1 MAELLTI
8 RKETSRTTKLVLATV
23 AWLTVVLVWS
33 LITHWELISTYVFPT
48 PMEVLRAFKPLFTER
63 GLLNNVYASW
73 LRIGQAFLWCVVIA
87 VPLGL
92 LMGAFRW
99 VYDLVNPV
107 AEPMRSMPTTAF
119 LPAFIGLFGIDE
131 TMKVAFLWFGMFF
144 YLLAVVVEEVN
155 RVDTSLLETAYT
167 LGAKKYQVMWLMFRA
182 SFPGIFSSFRILY
195 DIGWTYVI
203 LAEIVNRKKG
213 VGAMVQ
219 SAYEFHQPDL
229 VYAGIIAIGVAAFIF
244 RAMLTLSERA
254 LFPWRRIAQAGPE
267 SSAAIAGSRGRNKKA
282 VTHGD

>member
-1 MAELLTI
+1 MSDLLTI

-23 AWLTVVLVWS
+23 AWVLVVLIWAMIS
-33 LITHWELISTYVFPT
+33 RWELISRYVFPT
-48 PMEVLRAFKPLFTER
+48 PAEVLRAFGPLFSER
-63 GLLNNVYASW
+63 GLLGNVYASW
-73 LRIGQAFLWCVVIA
+73 LRIGQAFLWCAVIA
-87 VPLGL
+87 LPLGL
-92 LMGAFRW
+92 LMASFRW
-99 VYDLVNPV
+99 LYDLVNPV
-107 AEPMRSMPTTAF
+107 AAPMRSMPTTAF

-155 RVDTSLLETAYT
+155 RVDSSLLETAYT
-167 LGAKKYQVMWLMFRA
+167 LGAKRYQVMWLMFRA

-229 VYAGIIAIGVAAFIF
+229 VYAGIIAIGVAAFLF
-244 RAMLTLSERA
+244 RALLTLSERV
-254 LFPWRRIAQAGPE
+254 LFPWRQAAAQSGTA
-267 SSAAIAGSRGRNKKA
+267 SAAAVAGSRGRKKA

>member
-1 MAELLTI
+1 MMSEILTI
-8 RKETSRTTKLVLATV
+8 RKETSRTTKLVLAAV
-23 AWLTVVLVWS
+23 AWVLVVLIWS
-33 LITHWELISTYVFPT
+33 LITHWQLISSYVFPS
-48 PMEVLRAFKPLFTER
+48 PLEVVRAFGPLFSEH
-63 GLLNNVYASW
+63 GLLSNVYASW
-73 LRIGQAFLWCVVIA
+73 LRIGQAFLWCAVIA
-87 VPLGL
+87 LPLGL
-92 LMGAFRW
+92 LMASFRW
-99 VYDLVNPV
+99 FYDLVNPV
-107 AEPMRSMPTTAF
+107 AAPMRSMPTTAF

-167 LGAKKYQVMWLMFRA
+167 LGANRLQVIWLMFRA

-219 SAYEFHQPDL
+219 SAYEFHQPEL
-229 VYAGIIAIGVAAFIF
+229 VYAGIIAIGVAAFLF
-244 RAMLTLSERA
+244 RALLTLSEKV
-254 LFPWRRIAQAGPE
+254 LFPWRQATQSGSD
-267 SSAAIAGSRGRNKKA
+267 SSAAMVGSRRKKA
-282 VTHGD
+282 VSHGN

>member
-1 MAELLTI
+1 MSELLTI
-8 RKETSRTTKLVLATV
+8 RKDTSRTTKLFLAAA
-23 AWLTVVLVWS
+23 AWALVVLIWS
-33 LITHWELISTYVFPT
+33 LITHWQLISSYVFPS
-48 PMEVLRAFKPLFTER
+48 PLEVLRAFGPLFSEH
-63 GLLNNVYASW
+63 GLLSNVYASW
-73 LRIGQAFLWCVVIA
+73 LRIGQAFLWCAVIA
-87 VPLGL
+87 LPLGL
-92 LMGAFRW
+92 MMASFRW
-99 VYDLVNPV
+99 FYDLVNPV
-107 AEPMRSMPTTAF
+107 AAPMRSMPTTAF

-167 LGAKKYQVMWLMFRA
+167 LGAKRFQVIWLMFRA

-219 SAYEFHQPDL
+219 SAYEFHQPEL
-229 VYAGIIAIGVAAFIF
+229 VYAGIISIGVAAFLF
-244 RAMLTLSERA
+244 RALLTLSEKL
-254 LFPWRRIAQAGPE
+254 LFPWRQTAQPGSE
-267 SSAAIAGSRGRNKKA
+267 SSAAVTGSRRKKA
-282 VTHGD
+282 VSRGE

>member
-8 RKETSRTTKLVLATV
+8 RKETSRTVKLVLAVV
-23 AWLTVVLVWS
+23 AWILVVLIWA
-33 LITHWELISTYVFPT
+33 LITRWNLISRYVFPT
-48 PMEVLRAFKPLFTER
+48 PMEVVRAFGPLFSER
-63 GLLNNVYASW
+63 GLLSNVYASW
-73 LRIGQAFLWCVVIA
+73 LRIGQAFLWCAIIA
-87 VPLGL
+87 LPLGL
-92 LMGAFRW
+92 LMASFRW
-99 VYDLVNPV
+99 LYDLVNPV
-107 AEPMRSMPTTAF
+107 AAPMRSMPTTAF

-155 RVDTSLLETAYT
+155 RVDSSLLETAYT
-167 LGAKKYQVMWLMFRA
+167 LGARRYQVIWLMFRA

-229 VYAGIIAIGVAAFIF
+229 VYAGIIAIGVAAFLF
-244 RAMLTLSERA
+244 RAALTLSERV
-254 LFPWRRIAQAGPE
+254 LFPWRRAVQPGQDTA
-267 SSAAIAGSRGRNKKA
+267 AAIAGRMRRKA
-282 VTHGD
+282 VSHGS